1 MAYVSL
7 FVESILRHLF
17 LVSPFRED
25 KKSFSCADRISA
37 VAVDQKEPL
46 HWKSE
51 ASYIEQVLKTKTE
64 EYMLSTLN
72 DHKTHWTFYLR
83 RRGRIALVRVV
94 HSQ

>member
-51 ASYIEQVLKTKTE
+51 SSYVEQVLFFKE

-72 DHKTHWTFYLR
+72 DHRTHWTFYLR

-94 HSQ
+94 HPQ